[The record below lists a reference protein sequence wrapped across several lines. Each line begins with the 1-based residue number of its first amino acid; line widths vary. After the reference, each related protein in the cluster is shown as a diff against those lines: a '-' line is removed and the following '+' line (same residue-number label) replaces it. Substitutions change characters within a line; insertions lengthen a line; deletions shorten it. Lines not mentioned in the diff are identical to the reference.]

1 MTSLNHCFCCNFQ
14 HSNEM
19 IGQRLGLSAKDIQ
32 KINAMYSDQCNRNV
46 VNAVEVYEQTQQQNM
61 EVPTPMP
68 EDYLDTIIKWFED
81 LFS

>member
-1 MTSLNHCFCCNFQ
+1 
-14 HSNEM
+14 M

-32 KINAMYSDQCNRNV
+32 KINSMYSDQCNGNE